1 MWPEFSMQFNVGL
14 LSNHAAGEAEL
25 ISSYIYQLLAIL
37 SVLGLILKLQVIPF
51 KRTPDHVN
59 VASIELVIQFWVL
72 EQACNRR
79 GRTNHFV
86 DLPIFSQFWHS

>member
-1 MWPEFSMQFNVGL
+1 MWPEFSVQFNVGF

-59 VASIELVIQFWVL
+59 VASIQLAIQCRVWG
-72 EQACNRR
+72 QSCSRR
-79 GRTNHFV
+79 DRTNQWM
-86 DLPIFSQFWHS
+86 DLPVLAHY